1 MNISIPGQIRSS
13 DHTHIS
19 CGGGGGGGGGLF
31 LDQEMAL
38 TFHKQNN
45 ISI

>member
-19 CGGGGGGGGGLF
+19 CGGGGGGGGLF